1 MTAARL
7 TVDGL
12 KPGQHKNRLFA
23 DLDEL
28 QRTTDFIIREARRP
42 VRTSENEQCDLALI
56 VDARAAFWEPLVVEQ
71 NRWVTVEL
79 AQPPIVV
86 GLSQGDAETVVDA
99 LIENVVSHTEPGTA
113 FKISVVVESRVASLV
128 VEDAGAGLADDFQL
142 ARGSSG
148 GSSTGLG
155 LDIVRRIV
163 EASEGT
169 VSVGR
174 SESLG
179 GAAITAHLPIVPTK

>member
-1 MTAARL
+1 M
-7 TVDGL
+7 
-12 KPGQHKNRLFA
+12 
-23 DLDEL
+23 
-28 QRTTDFIIREARRP
+28 
-42 VRTSENEQCDLALI
+42 
-56 VDARAAFWEPLVVEQ
+56 DARAAFWEPLVVEQ

-128 VEDAGAGLADDFQL
+128 VEDAGQAWPTTSNWLGVRLGEAQQVW
-142 ARGSSG
+142 
-148 GSSTGLG
+148 G